1 MALSRSRL
9 LHRLRWPRKCLW
21 QLESGGLT
29 VDWTTVLALVVTVIL
44 VIYLAAALLVPEK
57 FS

>member
-1 MALSRSRL
+1 M
-9 LHRLRWPRKCLW
+9 H
-21 QLESGGLT
+21 
-29 VDWTTVLALVVTVIL
+29 WTMLLALGVAVVL

>member
-1 MALSRSRL
+1 MN
-9 LHRLRWPRKCLW
+9 W
-21 QLESGGLT
+21 T
-29 VDWTTVLALVVTVIL
+29 DWLALGVAVVL

>member
-1 MALSRSRL
+1 M
-9 LHRLRWPRKCLW
+9 H
-21 QLESGGLT
+21 
-29 VDWTTVLALVVTVIL
+29 WTILLALGVAVVL

>member
-1 MALSRSRL
+1 M
-9 LHRLRWPRKCLW
+9 H
-21 QLESGGLT
+21 
-29 VDWTTVLALVVTVIL
+29 WTILLALGAAVVL

>member
-1 MALSRSRL
+1 M
-9 LHRLRWPRKCLW
+9 HW
-21 QLESGGLT
+21 
-29 VDWTTVLALVVTVIL
+29 TVLLALGVAVVL